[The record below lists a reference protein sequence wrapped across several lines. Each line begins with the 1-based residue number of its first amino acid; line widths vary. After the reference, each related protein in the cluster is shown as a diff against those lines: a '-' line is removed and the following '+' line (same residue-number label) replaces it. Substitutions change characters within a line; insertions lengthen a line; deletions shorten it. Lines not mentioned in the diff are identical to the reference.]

1 MSAIQFAQDLAEK
14 LGGWLWLLLC
24 RAGGLLAR
32 CAIDLRHTRGARWVA
47 GGVLCLGALVAANA
61 GYVYTTPG
69 QDGRAALLASAGA
82 PAAGLTSPQEGR
94 GALAERARLVAAIG
108 RRVPSGTYI
117 VIDQTHNRLYLKRGE
132 GVLLEA
138 VCSGGSGM
146 VLRESGGGKRV
157 WVFDTPRGLFQVTYK
172 AENPVWKKPDWAF
185 VEEGLPIPEDQSE
198 RFEYGVLGKYALSF
212 GNGYM
217 IHGTLYERLLGRSVT
232 HGCIRLGAKDLHK
245 VYSQC
250 PVGTPIYI
258 Y

>member
-1 MSAIQFAQDLAEK
+1 MDEYRAAGVLTVLSRVPWAIARGAV
-14 LGGWLWLLLC
+14 
-24 RAGGLLAR
+24 GLLALLLT
-32 CAIDLRHTRGARWVA
+32 DLSHRRRARWVA
-47 GGVLCLGALVAANA
+47 AGALCLAALVAANG
-61 GYVYTTPG
+61 GYVYTRGDGEGKAALGAAAGTPPAVTPATE
-69 QDGRAALLASAGA
+69 DGRVA
-82 PAAGLTSPQEGR
+82 R
-94 GALAERARLVAAIG
+94 RERARLEAALA
-108 RRVPSGTYI
+108 RKVPGGTYI

-132 GVLLEA
+132 RVLLEA

-146 VLRESGGGKRV
+146 VLKESGGGKRT
-157 WVFDTPRGLFQVTYK
+157 WIFDTPRGVFRVTYK
-172 AENPVWKKPDWAF
+172 TENPVWKKPDWAF
-185 VEEGLPIPEDQSE
+185 VEEGRPIPSDQSE

-232 HGCIRLGAKDLHK
+232 HGCIRLGADNLWK